1 MKKSTYLM
9 LLMLGIFTF
18 TNSCKKSILDVNE
31 EFYISTSMDVVGS
44 NAAFTGEELLDAVAE
59 SDLIDKYAS
68 HIKSIEIL
76 EVKYYVSYFNGTLT
90 QKINNGV
97 FSIADANG
105 NGVYQMASVS
115 DINLSQ
121 ATIESA
127 LSFNQTAVD
136 KLSDLI
142 KNDPHKAMVYLSG
155 DVNETPVDFIVTLK
169 FKIKMVA
176 EVI

>member
-1 MKKSTYLM
+1 MKKSIYLM
-9 LLMLGIFTF
+9 PLVLCVLAF

-31 EFYISTSMDVVGS
+31 EFYISTSIDVVGS
-44 NAAFTGEELLDAVAE
+44 NAAFTGEELLDAVAQ

-68 HIKSIEIL
+68 HIKSIDII

-97 FSIADANG
+97 FSIADENG
-105 NGVYQMASVS
+105 NGVYQVATVS
-115 DINLSQ
+115 NINLSQ
-121 ATIESA
+121 ATLESA
-127 LSFNQTAVD
+127 LSFDQTAVD

>member
-1 MKKSTYLM
+1 M
-9 LLMLGIFTF
+9 LLMLGIFAF

-31 EFYISTSMDVVGS
+31 EFYISTSMVVVGS

-105 NGVYQMASVS
+105 NGVYQMASVRIS
-115 DINLSQ
+115 ILRSIKRPITSVKISLFLVASWSSLSISAVGNFSSMYSSNFCVPEPMSCTSPFNL
-121 ATIESA
+121 
-127 LSFNQTAVD
+127 
-136 KLSDLI
+136 
-142 KNDPHKAMVYLSG
+142 
-155 DVNETPVDFIVTLK
+155 
-169 FKIKMVA
+169 
-176 EVI
+176 